1 MKAQIER
8 AEAVYIMGHKYADL
22 DCIGGSVGVARIVTA
37 LGKKPYILYNAQE
50 NLCQDM
56 LDLLMVSDYEK
67 VFLELSHMTK
77 PMAENALLVVVD
89 THDLDYIE
97 SEKILKMFRNVVVI
111 DHHRRA
117 VEGVITDTVVSF
129 HEPNASSSSE
139 MVTELTENIRNCR
152 LSKLEAQ
159 VLLAG
164 IILDTKNFTERTGSR
179 TFEAAAA
186 LRKAGADPQEIR
198 GFFKNDLKSYRKQM
212 EIITKAEMVTEH
224 IAIACWDEEPFD
236 GIKVIAAKAADE
248 LLNVAEI
255 SGAFVVYET
264 GDAVHISG
272 RCDANYN
279 VQQVLEQ
286 MGGGGHRA
294 SAGAQIKDMEIEEV
308 LKKLIGII
316 KEGEQ
321 EK

>member
-1 MKAQIER
+1 ME
-8 AEAVYIMGHKYADL
+8 
-22 DCIGGSVGVARIVTA
+22 
-37 LGKKPYILYNAQE
+37 
-50 NLCQDM
+50 
-56 LDLLMVSDYEK
+56 SDYQK
-67 VFLELSHMTK
+67 VFMEISRMTR
-77 PMAENALLVVVD
+77 PMAENALLIVVD

-97 SEKILKMFRNVVVI
+97 SEKVLKMFRNVVVI

-152 LSKLEAQ
+152 LNKLEAQ

-198 GFFKNDLKSYRKQM
+198 GFFKNDLASYRKQM
-212 EIITKAEMVTEH
+212 EVISKAEMVTDH
-224 IAIACWDEEPFD
+224 IAVACWDGDPFD
-236 GIKVIAAKAADE
+236 GIKVIGAKAADE

-255 SGAFVVYET
+255 AGAFVVYDA

-279 VQQVLEQ
+279 VQTVLEQ

-294 SAGAQIKDMEIEEV
+294 SAGAQIKDMSLEEV
-308 LKKLIGII
+308 RDKLIELI
-316 KEGEQ
+316 KEGEK
-321 EK
+321 ET